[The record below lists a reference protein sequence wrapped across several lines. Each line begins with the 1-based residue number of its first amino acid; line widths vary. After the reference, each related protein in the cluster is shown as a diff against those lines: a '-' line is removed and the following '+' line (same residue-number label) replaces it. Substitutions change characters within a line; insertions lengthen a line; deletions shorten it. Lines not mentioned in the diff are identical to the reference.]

1 MRFLHTRLLQHRL
14 IRVFGVIGS
23 LTVGLVHSLVGHPI
37 SLSTAVAD
45 IYPDH
50 LQVELRILVEDL
62 VLYHQLK
69 ADGEQTVSR
78 EDLMTASELHRSF
91 LKQYFRV
98 FLKDGEPLPGEI
110 TEVDLSEI
118 PETGVRL
125 DQVMEVGVY
134 YYFHLPMEQQPDY
147 LTFTQQFGGSDAPV
161 PSVMDLI
168 LLQKGA
174 RLDFP
179 VQIGPR
185 SPHSIALDW
194 ENPPRNDRTYWKER
208 REWMKQRRE
217 ALLGVTSYSATYA
230 YLYLEPREIRFEI
243 LVPLLTLET
252 WLPLQREEADYL
264 SVAEQDAMEKA
275 LPGFLQEVCH
285 THIDGMEITAQ
296 LDRLDFF
303 TLDIRDFAK
312 KQERKKVG
320 VANARVGMIL
330 SFPTKGN
337 FQSASLEWS
346 FFNEVTPLLNTMTYV
361 FDQPG
366 ERFFFTDNE
375 RTWQWQSPKHAS
387 GPQVSSWLSLP
398 PVPSMPTMPLSLL
411 FLLAAFSGGAF
422 ALKRNWKIAVPLLV
436 LGGWFGWWNPV
447 WQQMVIPH
455 PTKEAPLPTP
465 PEQNKI
471 AEVLLRNIYRS
482 FDYLQDADVYS
493 ALSRSA
499 DGDYL
504 EKLYLQI
511 KKGLILT
518 EQGGAHSR
526 VRNVQWLE
534 SEPTSHLMRAQS
546 FSLSVKWEITGTVE
560 HWGHIHTRRNAYRA
574 ELEVKAVDDEWKL
587 VDLEVLDEDQ
597 VESST
602 QLRGS
607 A

>member
-98 FLKDGEPLPGEI
+98 FLKDGEPLPVEI

-411 FLLAAFSGGAF
+411 FLLAAFSGGSF

-534 SEPTSHLMRAQS
+534 SEPTSHPMRAQS

>member
-14 IRVFGVIGS
+14 IRGFGVIGL
-23 LTVGLVHSLVGHPI
+23 LTMGLVHSLVGHPI

-118 PETGVRL
+118 PQTGVRL

-230 YLYLEPREIRFEI
+230 YLYLEPQEIRFEI

-264 SVAEQDAMEKA
+264 SVAEQDAMEEA
-275 LPGFLQEVCH
+275 LPGFLQEVCQ
-285 THIDGMEITAQ
+285 THIDGMEVAAQ

-312 KQERKKVG
+312 KQARKKVG

-375 RTWQWQSPKHAS
+375 RTWQWQSPKHVS

-436 LGGWFGWWNPV
+436 LGGCFGWWNPV

-455 PTKEAPLPTP
+455 PTKEVPLPTP
-465 PEQNKI
+465 PEQNQI

-534 SEPTSHLMRAQS
+534 SEPTSHSTQVQS

-560 HWGHIHTRRNAYRA
+560 HWGHIHTRRNAYHA

>member
-1 MRFLHTRLLQHRL
+1 MRFLHTRLLQHRW
-14 IRVFGVIGS
+14 IRVFGVIAS
-23 LTVGLVHSLVGHPI
+23 LTMGLVHSLVGHPI

-118 PETGVRL
+118 PQTGVRL

-230 YLYLEPREIRFEI
+230 YLYLEPQEIRFEI

-275 LPGFLQEVCH
+275 LPGFLQEACQ

-312 KQERKKVG
+312 KQARKKVG

-375 RTWQWQSPKHAS
+375 RTWQWQSPKHVS

-455 PTKEAPLPTP
+455 PTQEAPLPTP
-465 PEQNKI
+465 PEQNQI

-534 SEPTSHLMRAQS
+534 SEPTSHSTQVQS

>member
-1 MRFLHTRLLQHRL
+1 MQFLHTRLLQHRW
-14 IRVFGVIGS
+14 IRVFGVIAS
-23 LTVGLVHSLVGHPI
+23 LTMGLVHSLVGHPI

-118 PETGVRL
+118 PPTGVRL

-134 YYFHLPMEQQPDY
+134 YYFHIPMEQQPDY

-264 SVAEQDAMEKA
+264 SVTEQDAMEKA
-275 LPGFLQEVCH
+275 LPGFLQEVCQ

-337 FQSASLEWS
+337 FQSVSLEWS
-346 FFNEVTPLLNTMTYV
+346 FFNEATPLLNTMTYV

-375 RTWQWQSPKHAS
+375 RTWQWQSSKHAS

-411 FLLAAFSGGAF
+411 FLLAASSGGAF
-422 ALKRNWKIAVPLLV
+422 ALKRNWKVAVPLLA
-436 LGGWFGWWNPV
+436 LGGWFGWSNPV
-447 WQQMVIPH
+447 WQQIVIPH
-455 PTKEAPLPTP
+455 PTKQAPLPTS

-511 KKGLILT
+511 KRGLILS

-534 SEPTSHLMRAQS
+534 SEPTSRSTQAQS

-587 VDLEVLDEDQ
+587 VHLEVLDEDQ